1 MAERTSSQKRKR
13 RSDARD
19 QRRSLATKPFEE
31 LEEVAA
37 TGERESATH
46 RTLKHAAMTAAA
58 GAFAAGIAGAAK
70 ALADRRE
77 GEQDQPR
84 AQDGEPEPPQGEPPS
99 EEGETET
106 PPPPAAEADAE
117 PAQDEAESSRDEPP
131 GDDDGDEA
139 PNSTPQGAATD
150 GEESPNSTPQGASTD
165 EVTEVVEEAKRQLEE
180 LLGVEPERVSGFA
193 HSNGRWAVTLEV
205 VEVHRVP
212 DTTDVLS
219 SYEVAFDDDRNLVSV
234 SEVRR
239 YRRSQTEEGR

>member
-1 MAERTSSQKRKR
+1 MAERTSSQQRKR

-19 QRRSLATKPFEE
+19 ERRSLATKPFEE
-31 LEEVAA
+31 LEEVAD

-77 GEQDQPR
+77 DEEDQPR
-84 AQDGEPEPPQGEPPS
+84 AQDDEPQPPQGEPSS

-106 PPPPAAEADAE
+106 PPPPAAEAE
-117 PAQDEAESSRDEPP
+117 QPAQDEAESPPDEPP
-131 GDDDGDEA
+131 DEA
-139 PNSTPQGAATD
+139 DDEEAPSSTPQGAPA
-150 GEESPNSTPQGASTD
+150 D
-165 EVTEVVEEAKRQLEE
+165 EVTDVVEEARRKLKE
-180 LLGVEPERVSGFA
+180 LVGVEPERVSGFA
-193 HSNGRWAVTLEV
+193 HSNGRWSVTLEV

-212 DTTDVLS
+212 ETTDVLT

-239 YRRSQTEEGR
+239 YRRSQIEGGR